1 MQRTAGCRSRRSS
14 VTPPERRVFAR
25 YMCGMSALLTVQEMA
40 EADRLTIEGGL
51 SGRDLMARAGAAI
64 ADDVQIVHRD
74 GVGSRV
80 LVLCGPG
87 NNGGDGFVAATCLR
101 DAGYDVRVALL
112 GPRENLRGDA
122 ADAAEGW
129 AGVIAN
135 ASQVPIEADLIID
148 ALFGAGL
155 SRDLSGEAR
164 RIVEH
169 VNAWRANTGN
179 IVLAVD
185 VPSGID
191 GNTGAVRGVA
201 VEADRTVT
209 FFRRKPGHLL
219 LPGRI
224 HAGAVHVV
232 EIGIEDDVLRAIS
245 PKIFANDVPLWRA
258 TLPVPTID
266 GHKYTR
272 GHAVVVSG
280 GAETTGAAR
289 LAARAALRAGA
300 GLVTVATPSDALAT
314 HAAALT
320 AVMTRIADGADGLRH
335 LLSDARKNAV
345 VMGPGLGVGADTR
358 ALVQTA
364 LVAGAQPRHVVLDA
378 DALTSFADE
387 ADALFA
393 AISKASRS
401 VVVTPHSGEFGKL
414 FGQAANGSKL
424 EAVRAAAARSRAV
437 VVLKG
442 PDTVVASPDGR
453 AAIADNAPPWLATAG
468 AGDVLA
474 GMVGGLLA
482 QGMPAWEAACAAV
495 WMHGDAA
502 RRFGP
507 GLIAEDL
514 SEMLPAVWRDLVAV

>member
-1 MQRTAGCRSRRSS
+1 MLGLA
-14 VTPPERRVFAR
+14 PR
-25 YMCGMSALLTVQEMA
+25 YTCGMSALLTVQEMA
-40 EADRLTIEGGL
+40 EADRLTIARGL
-51 SGRDLMARAGAAI
+51 SGRELMACAGAAV
-64 ADDVQIVHRD
+64 ADAVQAVHRG

-101 DAGYDVRVALL
+101 DAGYDVCVAML
-112 GPRENLRGDA
+112 GPREKLRGDA

-129 AGVIAN
+129 AGAIAD
-135 ASQVPIEADLIID
+135 ASRVMIEADLIID

-191 GNTGAVRGVA
+191 GNSGAVRGVA
-201 VEADRTVT
+201 IDADRTVT

-224 HAGAVHVV
+224 HCGAVHVAD
-232 EIGIEDDVLRAIS
+232 IGIEDEVLQQIT
-245 PKIFANDVPLWRA
+245 PKTFANEVPLWRA
-258 TLPVPTID
+258 ALPVPTIA

-272 GHAVVVSG
+272 GHTVVVSG

-320 AVMTRIADGADGLRH
+320 AVMTRVADGADGLRH
-335 LLSDARKNAV
+335 LLADGRENAIV
-345 VMGPGLGVGADTR
+345 IGPGLGVGADTR
-358 ALVQTA
+358 ALVDAA
-364 LVAGAQPRHVVLDA
+364 LAPGLQARHLVLDA
-378 DALTSFADE
+378 DALTSYADTP
-387 ADALFA
+387 DSLFD
-393 AISKASRS
+393 AISKASGF
-401 VVVTPHSGEFGKL
+401 VVLTPHTGEFARL
-414 FGQAANGSKL
+414 FGKDTMDSKL
-424 EAVRAAAARSRAV
+424 DSARFAAVRSGAI

-442 PDTVVASPDGR
+442 PDTIVASPDGR
-453 AAIADNAPPWLATAG
+453 AAIAGNAPAWLATAG

-474 GMVGGLLA
+474 GMIGGLLA
-482 QGMPAWEAACAAV
+482 QGMPGWEAACAAV

-502 RRFGP
+502 RRFGA

-514 SEMLPAVWRDLVAV
+514 SEMLPAVWRDLVIA